1 MRSEND
7 AFGKPIFRP
16 LGGQIWGPKGSQKAC
31 LNEDDVQLQTEDDF
45 GRIKTLSHTH
55 ISINADVCISSAYAK
70 PLFVQ
75 CYFAYS
81 YMSHVLCE
89 DVATSLNEQN
99 TRLNLSEKC
108 DQK

>member
-1 MRSEND
+1 M
-7 AFGKPIFRP
+7 
-16 LGGQIWGPKGSQKAC
+16 LGPKGFQKAC
-31 LNEDDVQLQTEDDF
+31 LNEDDVQLLTEDDF
-45 GRIKTLSHTH
+45 GRIKTLSHAH

-70 PLFVQ
+70 TFFFQ
-75 CYFAYS
+75 YFFAYF

-108 DQK
+108 DQKQRKFIKKRDLKRHCN